1 MYEIKV
7 EQGTTEWLQLRLG
20 KITGTRLKA
29 VLSTSDLVLIDE
41 MITEIILGK
50 QEDVFQTDA
59 MKRGNELEPI
69 ARNLYIEKTGNL
81 IEVVGFCMSYDNDY
95 IGLSPDG
102 FTPDRT
108 GAIEIKCPST
118 KKHVQYLRMDKVP
131 ADYLPQVLMYFI
143 LNEEL
148 EWLDFVSY
156 DDRFVI
162 RPLFIK
168 RVTRDELESKI
179 TEAKDKIEKFIK
191 KFEKYYK
198 EITSVEND
206 Q

>member
-1 MYEIKV
+1 MYEVKV
-7 EQGTTEWLQLRLG
+7 DQGTPEWLKLRLG

-50 QEDVFQTDA
+50 QEEVFQTDA
-59 MKRGNELEPI
+59 MKRGNDLEPI
-69 ARNLYIEKTGNL
+69 ARDLYVERTGNQ
-81 IEVVGFCMSYDNDY
+81 IEEVGFCMSYDNDY

-102 FTPDRT
+102 FTPDRK

-131 ADYLPQVLMYFI
+131 SDYLPQVMMYFI
-143 LNEEL
+143 LNDEL
-148 EWLDFVSY
+148 EWLDFISY
-156 DDRFVI
+156 DDRSTV

-168 RVTRDELESKI
+168 RITREELTEKIQEAVTKI
-179 TEAKDKIEKFIK
+179 DKFII

-198 EITSVEND
+198 QVTQDENE